1 MPLPMVPAPQTQIV
15 LMIMFKIKC
24 KDNVD
29 GPIGFS
35 AVSLIFSK
43 PNQKMEPVQQ
53 MQTTATAAS
62 APGLFGTKIPA
73 TAAFLIAILLFL
85 LPFAEIKCNN
95 TAIANNTGFGI
106 ALGSDWKELAS
117 KNLFG
122 NGFGND
128 TTTDD
133 KKFQKQDSNIFAKIA
148 LGLGILG
155 LLIALLAPRSGGK
168 INLII
173 GLLAAVSLI
182 AMLIDL
188 RAKARSDNSVKSS
201 DLGINAGVSIIVEG
215 TGWFYF
221 TIILFILAGIFSYL
235 RIKNKQPN

>member
-1 MPLPMVPAPQTQIV
+1 MVPAPQTQIV
-15 LMIMFKIKC
+15 LMIIFKVKC

-29 GPIGFS
+29 GPIAFS

-43 PNQKMEPVQQ
+43 PNQDMEPVQQ
-53 MQTTATAAS
+53 TQPTTPAPLAAS
-62 APGLFGTKIPA
+62 STGLFGTKIPA

-85 LPFAEIKCNN
+85 LPFAEVKCNN
-95 TAIANNTGFGI
+95 TTIANNTGVGI
-106 ALGSDWKELAS
+106 ALGSDWKEVVS

-122 NGFGND
+122 NGFEKD

-133 KKFQKQDSNIFAKIA
+133 KKFQRQDSNVFAKIA

-155 LLIALLAPRSGGK
+155 LLIALLAPDSGGK

-173 GLLAAVSLI
+173 GILAAVSLI

-188 RAKARSDNSVKSS
+188 RSKAKSDNSVKSS
-201 DLGINAGVSIIVEG
+201 DLGINAGVSVTVDG
-215 TGWFYF
+215 TGWFYL

-235 RIKNKQPN
+235 RVKNKQPT

>member
-1 MPLPMVPAPQTQIV
+1 
-15 LMIMFKIKC
+15 
-24 KDNVD
+24 
-29 GPIGFS
+29 
-35 AVSLIFSK
+35 
-43 PNQKMEPVQQ
+43 MEPVQQ
-53 MQTTATAAS
+53 TQPITPAPLAAS
-62 APGLFGTKIPA
+62 STGLFGTKIPA

-95 TAIANNTGFGI
+95 TTIANNTGVGI
-106 ALGSDWKELAS
+106 ALGSDWKEVVS

-122 NGFGND
+122 NGFKND

-155 LLIALLAPRSGGK
+155 LLIALLAPKSGGK

-173 GLLAAVSLI
+173 GILAAVSLI

-188 RAKARSDNSVKSS
+188 RSKAKSDNSVKSS
-201 DLGINAGVSIIVEG
+201 DLGINAGVSVTVEG

-235 RIKNKQPN
+235 RVKNKQPT